1 MNFSKFLLDAFL
13 PDPFR
18 ELENKIKEGCA
29 KSCVELFKLREKE
42 MWENFSLK
50 QGKARD
56 WLLQAINCGSRDAI
70 FLYVKHYDS
79 SHTDE
84 CVRLLEGLIQSG
96 DNEASHLLAK
106 QLLDYRLKI
115 KDVPRAIELYKS
127 LANNGDKT
135 AALIL
140 AESYFNGVHVKRD
153 FALSLEFLH
162 KSDSESKDVNLLIG
176 QILLAGFS
184 KDGTQ
189 TEPSPKNALV
199 HLLKAANSGP
209 DGCATSQYLAADL
222 ILKNSTFGSVNEAVN
237 LLSRAHKIGIPM
249 ASFRLCMLYYDGTA
263 IKQDIHRA
271 YFYATITA
279 QRIKRN
285 LVDEM
290 KFNMWSLFGQGD
302 YLELST
308 ALSQSEKVISELQAI
323 LKMEDLNN
331 IKKLVKNYPD
341 YCYYP

>member
-1 MNFSKFLLDAFL
+1 MNISKFLLDAFL

-18 ELENKIKEGCA
+18 ELENKIKQGCP

-42 MWENFSLK
+42 MWENSSLK
-50 QGKARD
+50 YCKARD
-56 WLLQAINCGSRDAI
+56 WLLQAVNCGNRDAI

-79 SHTDE
+79 SYTDE

-96 DNEASHLLAK
+96 DNEASHLLAER
-106 QLLDYRLKI
+106 LLKNSLKI
-115 KDVPRAIELYKS
+115 QDVPRAIKIYKG
-127 LANNGDKT
+127 LANNGDKS
-135 AALIL
+135 AALLL
-140 AESYFNGVHVKRD
+140 AKLYFSGTHVKRNYS
-153 FALSLEFLH
+153 AALEFLN
-162 KSDSESKDVNLLIG
+162 KSDVESPDVNLLIG

-184 KDGTQ
+184 KGGTN
-189 TEPSPKNALV
+189 TESSPKNALV
-199 HLLKAANSGP
+199 HFIKAANLGP

-222 ILKNSTFGSVNEAVN
+222 ILQNSTFGSVNEAVN

-249 ASFRLCMLYYDGTA
+249 ASYRLCMLYYDGTA

-279 QRIKRN
+279 QRIKSN
-285 LVDEM
+285 LADEM

-308 ALSQSEKVISELQAI
+308 ALSQSEKVIVELQGS
-323 LKMEDLNN
+323 LKQEEINH
-331 IKKLVKNYPD
+331 IKKAVVNFPD
-341 YCYYP
+341 YRYS